1 MHVVRRPIPVLMR
14 VPSRFTRRL
23 GWLLALVVAAGL
35 LAVAAQQVATAR
47 AFREEKFALAGVA
60 NFGRMNERLYR
71 GAQPTSDGFANLRR
85 QVGVDTIVRLS
96 LGEEGAAREQA
107 EVESLGMQFV
117 GIPWSTQESPT
128 ADQVR
133 TFLAVFD
140 DPAHTRVFVHCKA
153 GADRTGVM
161 IALYRLSIDGW
172 PIDRA
177 LDEMNAFHHHPLFL
191 PHLQE
196 FLRAFALVPPPAVP
210 AASLTRR

>member
-1 MHVVRRPIPVLMR
+1 MR
-14 VPSRFTRRL
+14 VPSLLTRRL
-23 GWLLALVVAAGL
+23 GWLSALVVAAGF

-47 AFREEKFALAGVA
+47 AFREEKFALAGVG
-60 NFGRMNERLYR
+60 NFGRMNDRLYR
-71 GAQPTSDGFANLRR
+71 GGQPTSEGFANLRR
-85 QVGVDTIVRLS
+85 EVGVDTVVRLS

-117 GIPWSTQESPT
+117 GIPWSTQNAPT
-128 ADQVR
+128 SEQVQ

-140 DPAHTRVFVHCKA
+140 SPAHTRVFVHCKA

-161 IALYRLSIDGW
+161 IAVYRLAIDGW

-191 PHLQE
+191 PHLQA
-196 FLRAFALVPPPAVP
+196 FVRTFALVTPGGVR
-210 AASLTRR
+210 AAAISRR